1 MDDSFHSM
9 FCPSMCSG
17 KGICDWDAKPA
28 PVCKCYDGSDTSEG
42 CFNSPPN
49 DPNVAFE
56 HFNKSSRRVVEKD
69 TSLMFR
75 KEEKHELYQS

>member
-1 MDDSFHSM
+1 MMMDDSFHSM

-56 HFNKSSRRVVEKD
+56 MSMSRFVFSISMLVVSV
-69 TSLMFR
+69 TTWI
-75 KEEKHELYQS
+75 